1 MEGALALAK
10 VTEEDPFTGLPEAA
24 EFGAA
29 PGDLHL
35 YYDDVYSLAGPER
48 IEWARRAEAA
58 ALSADARITNSDG
71 GSFDASTG
79 RKALAN
85 SRGFVGG
92 YCTSYAGVAAPR
104 RWPWTRHGRP
114 ASRVASQIRFV
125 DQQRKGRKAIRH
137 VIASASS
144 QTHLWSSPIYR
155 TPATILF
162 SLIPGANNQRRG
174 KSFAAIVV
182 ARTIGY
188 KCTLRILKNDW
199 PRDRRFTMHSIALR
213 MTMGLILL
221 TFVRPAMAQTRPA
234 GSISIQGDIA
244 SPQSWTPDQIRSSF
258 AKDGKTLQYTLKG
271 IKHSGYVVPL
281 MSLIN
286 AGGPKID
293 PRIKS
298 HELRFVVVIEARDG
312 YTAAI
317 DLADLMPAIGN
328 HEAWIALD
336 MDESAG
342 GLRPAGQPD
351 HPRRSKT
358 HAGCTA

>member
-1 MEGALALAK
+1 
-10 VTEEDPFTGLPEAA
+10 
-24 EFGAA
+24 
-29 PGDLHL
+29 
-35 YYDDVYSLAGPER
+35 
-48 IEWARRAEAA
+48 
-58 ALSADARITNSDG
+58 
-71 GSFDASTG
+71 
-79 RKALAN
+79 
-85 SRGFVGG
+85 
-92 YCTSYAGVAAPR
+92 
-104 RWPWTRHGRP
+104 
-114 ASRVASQIRFV
+114 
-125 DQQRKGRKAIRH
+125 
-137 VIASASS
+137 
-144 QTHLWSSPIYR
+144 
-155 TPATILF
+155 
-162 SLIPGANNQRRG
+162 
-174 KSFAAIVV
+174 
-182 ARTIGY
+182 
-188 KCTLRILKNDW
+188 
-199 PRDRRFTMHSIALR
+199 MHSIALR

-293 PRIKS
+293 PKIKS

-336 MDESAG
+336 MDDKPLADSDAPANLIIPGDQKPERWVHGVKTIRVIDMSPTT
-342 GLRPAGQPD
+342 RP
-351 HPRRSKT
+351 
-358 HAGCTA
+358 